1 MTILDDHRYSIYL
14 KSVLDFDHVC
24 GHTSLINTYSFFSR
38 LNYLF
43 FVVI

>member
-24 GHTSLINTYSFFSR
+24 GHTFHIHTCTLLLILILSL
-38 LNYLF
+38 
-43 FVVI
+43 VA